1 MIIEFRNNDYETK
14 VHLVNENTEK
24 ECFQRIDLSQGMN
37 EYGNGNKLFF
47 FEAAG
52 RYDSAVLDI
61 IHAYSIEEAQELV
74 NETYKDR
81 FERKTIIP
89 LPIKEIIDERLA
101 DWTRISY
108 GKDGDYMKTYYVSY
122 KGSMIV
128 EAENEDEACEI
139 AADQISL
146 DEIDAYEMK
155 DDGTIV
161 GLE

>member
-61 IHAYSIEEAQELV
+61 IHANSIEEAQELV
-74 NETYKDR
+74 NEIYKDR

-101 DWTRISY
+101 DWTRKSNPIRAIQTPFWNWICPTCRE
-108 GKDGDYMKTYYVSY
+108 G
-122 KGSMIV
+122 I
-128 EAENEDEACEI
+128 
-139 AADQISL
+139 
-146 DEIDAYEMK
+146 
-155 DDGTIV
+155 
-161 GLE
+161 GLEYECSKCGQKILWGNKENQ